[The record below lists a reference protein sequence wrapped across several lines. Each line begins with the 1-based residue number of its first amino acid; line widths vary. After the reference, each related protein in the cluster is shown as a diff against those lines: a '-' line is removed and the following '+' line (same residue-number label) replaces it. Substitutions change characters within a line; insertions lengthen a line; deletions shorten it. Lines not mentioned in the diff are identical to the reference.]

1 MPMQFGKGNV
11 IVGFHAFK
19 MLFRQ
24 LQLRAPIQPQGWL
37 DGGGGF
43 RIFEGGFTVKK

>member
-1 MPMQFGKGNV
+1 MQFGKGNV
-11 IVGFHAFK
+11 IVGFDAVK
-19 MLFRQ
+19 MFFRQ

-43 RIFEGGFTVKK
+43 RILNGGFIVKK